1 MQKVLF
7 GIGAAV
13 IVAVAVGGVVFLSPQ
28 PGLKAPAV
36 TAAVADT
43 VREPMGEK
51 RNRKDPGEE
60 HYIQGRYPEAVA
72 YWTEAAG
79 KGDVYAAHRLGVEYM
94 DGKPWVVQRD
104 YVKALQFHKQAALGG
119 YSLSMFDLG
128 SIFEFGF
135 GSTVSLKDAARWY
148 GHSADYGLA
157 QGQYNY
163 ATMLEAGEGVA
174 KDAARGVF
182 WFRKAAEQGHAD
194 AQCNLGLCLQ
204 RGDGV
209 AQDSAQALVWFRKAA
224 EQGHADA
231 QRIVGLL
238 LLGAA
243 QGVPRDAR
251 AGAR

>member
-104 YVKALQFHKQAALGG
+104 YVKAQKFHKQAALGG

-128 SIFEFGF
+128 SIYEFGF
-135 GSTVSLKDAARWY
+135 GSTVSLTDAARWY

-163 ATMLEAGEGVA
+163 ATMLEAGEGVE
-174 KDAARGVF
+174 KDDTEALKFFILAGRGGFAGVPFDARSGKIDQKSQTPADALTQ
-182 WFRKAAEQGHAD
+182 RLTKQQAAEAM
-194 AQCNLGLCLQ
+194 
-204 RGDGV
+204 
-209 AQDSAQALVWFRKAA
+209 
-224 EQGHADA
+224 
-231 QRIVGLL
+231 
-238 LLGAA
+238 
-243 QGVPRDAR
+243 AR
-251 AGAR
+251 ANAFRVATGPLASE